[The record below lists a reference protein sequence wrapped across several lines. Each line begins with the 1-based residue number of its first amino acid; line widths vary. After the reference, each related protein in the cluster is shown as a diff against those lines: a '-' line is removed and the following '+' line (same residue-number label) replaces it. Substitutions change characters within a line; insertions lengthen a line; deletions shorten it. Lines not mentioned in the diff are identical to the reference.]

1 MIFLEEL
8 KQQLPQNY
16 SFLEMVLDIYNL
28 DLVNRYYLF
37 LKENNETYGLFS
49 KADSLRIASRHVYE
63 SMVYIYYLYSNL
75 RVSRETSFLDVGT
88 GPGLPGFLL
97 YCLKETPKI
106 TLLDSSQRRLKI
118 LENFIRDMGY
128 KDIKIVYKRVE
139 EWYQRYDICL
149 TRALIPFPF
158 SAVLMS
164 HVFEK
169 YIAIFS
175 ANLPTEPFV
184 DDYLKRYNLKIVKV
198 YSVPE
203 LEFLGERQLILLSHI
218 NKQKKMKPINWKTL
232 RREMDEYY
240 NSNSQSKGWSR
251 KNNFDN

>member
-8 KQQLPQNY
+8 KQQLPPNY
-16 SFLEMVLDIYNL
+16 SFLENILEIYNL

-37 LKENNETYGLFS
+37 LKENNDTYGFFS
-49 KADSLRIASRHVYE
+49 NADSLRIASRHVYE
-63 SMVYIYYLYSNL
+63 SMVYIYYLYSYL

-118 LENFIRDMGY
+118 LENFIKEMGY
-128 KDIKIVYKRVE
+128 KNIKIVYKRVE
-139 EWYQRYDICL
+139 EWHQKYDICL

-158 SAVLMS
+158 NAVLMN

-169 YIAIFS
+169 YMAIFY
-175 ANLPTEPFV
+175 ANLPNNPLVE
-184 DDYLKRYNLKIVKV
+184 DYLKRYNLKIIKV
-198 YSVPE
+198 YNVPE

-218 NKQKKMKPINWKTL
+218 NKQKKMKPIKWKIL
-232 RREMDEYY
+232 RREMDEFY
-240 NSNSQSKGWSR
+240 NSNSQSKGRSR
-251 KNNFDN
+251 KNNIND